1 MNTNDLTNDELE
13 VLATDKQKQLAY
25 SVALDAYDKTG
36 IYFDELR
43 KLVRREH
50 FEIYE

>member
-1 MNTNDLTNDELE
+1 MNDFTDDEIE
-13 VLATDKQKQLAY
+13 VLATEEQKQMAL
-25 SVALDAYDKTG
+25 SVAIDAYDKTG
-36 IYFDELR
+36 TYFDELR